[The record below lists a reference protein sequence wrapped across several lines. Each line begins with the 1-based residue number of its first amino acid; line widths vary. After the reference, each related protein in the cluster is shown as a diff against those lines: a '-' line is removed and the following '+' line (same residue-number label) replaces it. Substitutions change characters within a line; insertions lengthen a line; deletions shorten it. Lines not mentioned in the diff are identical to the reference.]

1 LTTYLQD
8 IDINQAMDVGSP
20 QTDTASPRNSCRTL
34 ESPPTPQSKER
45 TCSVLISPEKFQVRS
60 LAQDEAQGQV
70 QDQDEAQGQAQGQGE
85 AQSQGQDDSQDEAQ
99 GQVQGQDEAQGQD
112 QAEAEGQGEDEDE
125 GAFSVYD
132 ESNPTMY
139 LQLSSASDQ
148 ATVDKMTKASFED
161 HVCVLCGEKFQTS
174 LDLEEHYWGHDEEMQ
189 AWACLVC
196 DSNFE
201 SKEELCSHLQ
211 MHKTPEALKPEIKTK
226 QVFSI
231 CKFNGIDYENCFI
244 FFSLDICPVSCL
256 ITSIWV
262 PISCLT
268 TIILI
273 RIHFVLAGLSPTR
286 RQQEPVT
293 SEAQPS
299 DQKSSTSGACGMITV
314 FIAIMSITW
323 NLAFSNFFYIFIS
336 DRQAISD
343 SSEPGLVSVAVYY
356 TWEHPISKVVFGQVV
371 DLSGL
376 QSGAVTSSSDDD
388 DEIVVVYPV
397 FENEP

>member
-1 LTTYLQD
+1 
-8 IDINQAMDVGSP
+8 MDVGSP

-70 QDQDEAQGQAQGQGE
+70 QDQDEAQGQ
-85 AQSQGQDDSQDEAQ
+85 
-99 GQVQGQDEAQGQD
+99 AQGQD

-201 SKEELCSHLQ
+201 SKEELCRHLQ

-231 CKFNGIDYENCFI
+231 CKFNGIDDYENCFI

-256 ITSIWV
+256 ITSI
-262 PISCLT
+262 
-268 TIILI
+268 
-273 RIHFVLAGLSPTR
+273 
-286 RQQEPVT
+286 
-293 SEAQPS
+293 
-299 DQKSSTSGACGMITV
+299 
-314 FIAIMSITW
+314 
-323 NLAFSNFFYIFIS
+323 
-336 DRQAISD
+336 
-343 SSEPGLVSVAVYY
+343 
-356 TWEHPISKVVFGQVV
+356 
-371 DLSGL
+371 
-376 QSGAVTSSSDDD
+376 
-388 DEIVVVYPV
+388 
-397 FENEP
+397 